1 MQLEHSVSAL
11 SEKRREAQAPC
22 YGSTAGP
29 PHPVPQLQI
38 SGIKVT
44 LETVRSLGNNMRNLT
59 FWHQGPPASWRHSK
73 DAPSKSQTC
82 PDPIQLLTQA
92 AHSHLLQ
99 GWLWHRGGQNKEHP
113 EETAGNLS
121 ARVFHGG
128 RERGVFLMLQQ
139 LGMLPWSPTAAVP
152 CKLACIQRQ
161 RLLSFGILPLLSL
174 IWWKQECWAQSW
186 GRCLVLSPMNSVS
199 PHPQQ
204 HRESLEQGWPHPSPR
219 SGWVWSRGHAAEPL
233 GHMIEQ
239 ASYS

>member
-11 SEKRREAQAPC
+11 SETRREAQAPC

-29 PHPVPQLQI
+29 PHPVPQLQA
-38 SGIKVT
+38 SGTKVT
-44 LETVRSLGNNMRNLT
+44 LETVRSLGNNMRNLM
-59 FWHQGPPASWRHSK
+59 FWHRALLLPGGTVRMPSTKAKPAEIQYSSWPMQPTLTSCK
-73 DAPSKSQTC
+73 AGCGTGKGKIKSTLKRLQS
-82 PDPIQLLTQA
+82 IYLLVVF
-92 AHSHLLQ
+92 
-99 GWLWHRGGQNKEHP
+99 RGAESEG
-113 EETAGNLS
+113 
-121 ARVFHGG
+121 F
-128 RERGVFLMLQQ
+128 FLMLQQ
-139 LGMLPWSPTAAVP
+139 LGMLPWSPTVTVP
-152 CKLACIQRQ
+152 CKLAHIQRQ
-161 RLLSFGILPLLSL
+161 RLLSFGILPLLLL

-233 GHMIEQ
+233 GHMIQQ